1 MKKKKIYWIV
11 GIVVVIVIALV
22 VYKKKSGSGNTSKVF
37 TQEVITQ
44 DITETVSANGKI
56 QPEVNVKI
64 SSEISGEIIELNVV
78 EGQKVQKGDLLIKIN
93 PDIYISALN
102 RVEAS
107 LNSSKADLANAKARS
122 VQVNAKLKNSE
133 KTYNRN
139 KTLFEQGAIS
149 EAEFE
154 NREAEYEQT
163 KAEADAQKESVNAAR
178 YRVKSAEATRK
189 EALENLNR
197 TTIYAPDNGTVS
209 GLQVEKGERVVGTG
223 QMAGTPMMDIA
234 KMEVM
239 EVNVEVNESD
249 IVRVGMGD
257 TALIEVDAYL
267 NRKFKGVVTEI
278 ANASTNQSSQSMDQ
292 VTNFEVKI
300 RILPESYVDVL
311 KDNVSPFKPG
321 MSATVEIQTKT
332 VQLAIAVPIEAV
344 TTREDTSSSAKSYD
358 KYRKKGKD
366 RKKRREKRKKDK
378 SDEAVED
385 SDTDSVASAENDE
398 SKSKEN
404 KKEKPVKDQIFTLV
418 FVLEGDKAVV
428 RIVET
433 GIQDDEF
440 IEIKSGLEEGEEV
453 ITGPYD
459 QVSRKL
465 TNGTTVEVTG
475 KEDFYSGQKD

>member
-11 GIVVVIVIALV
+11 GIVLVVLIALV
-22 VYKKKSGSGNTSKVF
+22 FYKKSQGAGDKSEVF
-37 TQEVITQ
+37 TQNSSVQ
-44 DITETVSANGKI
+44 NITETVSANGKI
-56 QPEVNVKI
+56 QPEINVKI
-64 SSEISGEIIELNVV
+64 SSEISGEIIELHVV
-78 EGQKVQKGDLLIKIN
+78 EGQVVHKGDLLIKIN
-93 PDIYISALN
+93 PDIYLSALN

-107 LNSSKADLANAKARS
+107 LNSSKADLANAKARQ
-122 VQVNAKLKNSE
+122 VQIDAKLRNSK
-133 KTYNRN
+133 KTYDRN

-154 NREAEYEQT
+154 NREAEYDQAL
-163 KAEADAQKESVNAAR
+163 AEADGQKESVNAAK

-189 EALENLNR
+189 EATDNLKR

-234 KMEVM
+234 KMERM

-278 ANASTNQSSQSMDQ
+278 ANASTNQSAQSMDQ

-300 RILPESYVDVL
+300 RILPSSYSDIL
-311 KDNVSPFKPG
+311 KEGVSPFKPG

-332 VQLAIAVPIEAV
+332 VADVIAVPIEAV
-344 TTREDTSSSAKSYD
+344 TTREDTSSTAKSYD
-358 KYRKKGKD
+358 RYRKGD
-366 RKKRREKRKKDK
+366 KREGRRRNRDEDDEEGADEEK
-378 SDEAVED
+378 
-385 SDTDSVASAENDE
+385 
-398 SKSKEN
+398 
-404 KKEKPVKDQIFTLV
+404 
-418 FVLEGDKAVV
+418 EGDKKPKAEEDIIFTIVFVIDGEKAVMRV
-428 RIVET
+428 VET

-440 IEIKSGLEEGEEV
+440 IEIISGLGEDEEI

-459 QVSRKL
+459 LVSRKL
-465 TNGTTVEVTG
+465 TNGAKIEITD
-475 KEDFYSGQKD
+475 KEEFYSGKKD

>member
-1 MKKKKIYWIV
+1 MKKKRIYWIS
-11 GIVVVIVIALV
+11 GIVVLILIALII
-22 VYKKKSGSGNTSKVF
+22 YKKSKGSGNESKVF
-37 TQEVITQ
+37 TQEVSRH

-64 SSEISGEIIELNVV
+64 SSEISGEIIELHVV
-78 EGQKVQKGDLLIKIN
+78 EGQKVKEGMLLIKIN

-107 LNSSKADLANAKARS
+107 LNSSKADLASAKARL
-122 VQVNAKLKNSE
+122 VQVDAKLKNSE

-139 KTLFEQGAIS
+139 KTLFNQGAIS

-154 NREAEYEQT
+154 NREAEYEEA
-163 KAEADAQKESVNAAR
+163 KAEAEAQKESVNAAK

-189 EALENLNR
+189 EALDNLKR
-197 TTIYAPDNGTVS
+197 TTIYAPDDGTVS

-278 ANASTNQSSQSMDQ
+278 ANASTNQSAQSMDQ

-300 RILPESYVDVL
+300 RILPESYADISKNV
-311 KDNVSPFKPG
+311 VSPFKPG

-332 VQLAIAVPIEAV
+332 VEDIVAVPIEAV

-358 KYRKKGKD
+358 KYRKKGGKS
-366 RKKRREKRKKDK
+366 RGRKKDK
-378 SDEAVED
+378 SEEANED
-385 SDTDSVASAENDE
+385 SDAK
-398 SKSKEN
+398 KSKDTHD
-404 KKEKPVKDQIFTLV
+404 KKPQVVKDQVFTLV
-418 FVLEGDKAVV
+418 FVIDGDKAVV

-440 IEIKSGLEEGEEV
+440 IEIISGLEEGDEV

-465 TNGTTVEVTG
+465 TNGAKVEITD
-475 KEDFYSGQKD
+475 KKDFYSGKKD

>member
-1 MKKKKIYWIV
+1 MKKKKIYWIIGV
-11 GIVVVIVIALV
+11 VVVILVALV
-22 VYKKKSGSGNTSKVF
+22 FYKKSQGSGKESKVF
-37 TQEVITQ
+37 TQEATIQ

-56 QPEVNVKI
+56 QPEVNVRI
-64 SSEISGEIIELNVV
+64 SSEISGEIIELHVV
-78 EGQKVQKGDLLIKIN
+78 EGQKVQKGVLLIKIN

-107 LNSSKADLANAKARS
+107 LNSSKADLANAKARK
-122 VQVNAKLKNSE
+122 VQVDAKLKNSE
-133 KTYNRN
+133 KIYDRN
-139 KTLFEQGAIS
+139 KTLFKQGAIS
-149 EAEFE
+149 EAEYE
-154 NREAEYEQT
+154 NREAEYEQA

-189 EALENLNR
+189 EALENLKR

-267 NRKFKGVVTEI
+267 NRKFIGVVTEI
-278 ANASTNQSSQSMDQ
+278 ANASTNQSAQSMDQ

-300 RILPESYVDVL
+300 RILPESYSDIL
-311 KDNVSPFKPG
+311 KNDISPFKPG

-332 VQLAIAVPIEAV
+332 AEDVVAVPIEAV
-344 TTREDTSSSAKSYD
+344 TTREDTSSTAKSYD
-358 KYRKKGKD
+358 KYRKKGEG
-366 RKKRREKRKKDK
+366 RKGRRGRKKDK
-378 SDEAVED
+378 GED
-385 SDTDSVASAENDE
+385 AKEEKDSKDKSGETKDKMEE
-398 SKSKEN
+398 SEKGKERAL
-404 KKEKPVKDQIFTLV
+404 KDQILTLV
-418 FVLEGDKAVV
+418 FVVDGDKAVV
-428 RIVET
+428 RVVET

-440 IEIKSGLEEGEEV
+440 IEILSGLEEGDEI

-465 TNGTTVEVTG
+465 TNGAQVEITD
-475 KEDFYSGQKD
+475 KEDFYSGKKD

>member
-1 MKKKKIYWIV
+1 MKKKKIYWII
-11 GIVVVIVIALV
+11 GIVVVILVALV
-22 VYKKKSGSGNTSKVF
+22 FYKKGSGSSDESKVF
-37 TQEVITQ
+37 TREVMIQ
-44 DITETVSANGKI
+44 DITETVAANGKI

-64 SSEISGEIIELNVV
+64 SSEISGEIIELHVV
-78 EGQKVQKGDLLIKIN
+78 EGQKVQKGNLLIKIN

-107 LNSSKADLANAKARS
+107 LNSSKADLASAKARL
-122 VQVNAKLKNSE
+122 VQVDAKLKNSK
-133 KTYNRN
+133 KTYERN
-139 KTLFEQGAIS
+139 KTLFGQGAIS

-154 NREAEYEQT
+154 NREAEYEQA
-163 KAEADAQKESVNAAR
+163 KAEADAQKEAVNAAK

-189 EALENLNR
+189 EARENLNR
-197 TTIYAPDNGTVS
+197 TTIYAPDDGTVS

-278 ANASTNQSSQSMDQ
+278 ANASTNQSAQSMDQ

-300 RILPESYVDVL
+300 RILPKSYSDIL
-311 KDNVSPFKPG
+311 KNDISPFKPG

-332 VQLAIAVPIEAV
+332 MEDVVTVPIEAV

-358 KYRKKGKD
+358 KYRKKDGN
-366 RKKRREKRKKDK
+366 KKRRGGRKKDKAEDAKEETTSVDKKDK
-378 SDEAVED
+378 SDE
-385 SDTDSVASAENDE
+385 
-398 SKSKEN
+398 
-404 KKEKPVKDQIFTLV
+404 KKAVKDQIFTLV
-418 FVLEGDKAVV
+418 FVVDGDKAVV
-428 RIVET
+428 RVVET

-440 IEIKSGLEEGEEV
+440 IEIKSGLEEGEEIV
-453 ITGPYD
+453 VGPYD

-465 TNGTTVEVTG
+465 TNGAKVEITD
-475 KEDFYSGQKD
+475 KEDFYSGKKD

>member
-11 GIVVVIVIALV
+11 GIVAVVLIALIF
-22 VYKKKSGSGNTSKVF
+22 YKKSQGAGDQNKVF
-37 TQEVITQ
+37 TQSSSIQ
-44 DITETVSANGKI
+44 DITETVAANGKI
-56 QPEVNVKI
+56 QPEINVKI
-64 SSEISGEIIELNVV
+64 SSEISGEIIELHVV
-78 EGQKVQKGDLLIKIN
+78 EGQGVQKGDLLIKIN

-107 LNSSKADLANAKARS
+107 LNSSKADLANAKARK
-122 VQVNAKLKNSE
+122 VQVDAKLRNAK
-133 KTYNRN
+133 KTYDRN

-154 NREAEYEQT
+154 NRETEYDQAL
-163 KAEADAQKESVNAAR
+163 AEADAQKESVNAAR

-189 EALENLNR
+189 EAMDNLKR

-234 KMEVM
+234 KMEQM

-257 TALIEVDAYL
+257 TAMIEVDAYL

-278 ANASTNQSSQSMDQ
+278 ANASTNQSAQSMDQ

-300 RILPESYVDVL
+300 RILPASYSDILKES
-311 KDNVSPFKPG
+311 VSPFKPG

-332 VQLAIAVPIEAV
+332 VAEVVSVPIEAV
-344 TTREDTSSSAKSYD
+344 TTREDTSSTAKSYD
-358 KYRKKGKD
+358 RYRSGDKKGGRRGRRKRDKD
-366 RKKRREKRKKDK
+366 ADAEGDEAKKDK
-378 SDEAVED
+378 EENGDKKQKVVED
-385 SDTDSVASAENDE
+385 RV
-398 SKSKEN
+398 
-404 KKEKPVKDQIFTLV
+404 FTIV
-418 FVLEGDKAVV
+418 FVIEGDNAVMRV
-428 RIVET
+428 VET

-440 IEIKSGLEEGEEV
+440 IEIISGLEEDEEV

-459 QVSRKL
+459 LVSRKL
-465 TNGTTVEVTG
+465 TNGAKVEITD
-475 KEDFYSGQKD
+475 KEDFYSGKKD